1 MNAKLGVRCRTFG
14 HAATS
19 VLGSHGVSFGA
30 IILLSLGLA
39 MDATAVSAARGVA
52 ARQVLPQEVLRVA
65 LLFGGFQAL
74 MPLLGWLVGSQLG
87 PALQD
92 YDHWIAFCLL
102 GAIGGKML
110 HEAWTSGERETES
123 GPDLFRIEILLV
135 LAVATSVDALAVGI
149 TLPMLGAPFLLTLA
163 TIGIVTALSSAV
175 GLLAGRHFGA
185 AFGKRLD
192 ALGGLVLIGLGS
204 KILIEHLWAG

>member
-1 MNAKLGVRCRTFG
+1 M
-14 HAATS
+14 
-19 VLGSHGVSFGA
+19 SFGA

-52 ARQVLPQEVLRVA
+52 ARRVLPEEVLRVA

-74 MPLLGWLVGSQLG
+74 MPLLGWLVGNQLG
-87 PALQD
+87 PSLHEF
-92 YDHWIAFCLL
+92 DHWIAFALL
-102 GAIGGKML
+102 GGIGGKML
-110 HEAWTSGERETES
+110 YEASTSGERQAEA
-123 GPDLFRIEILLV
+123 GPDLFRMEILLV
-135 LAVATSVDALAVGI
+135 LAVATSVDALAVGV

-163 TIGIVTALSSAV
+163 TIGIVTALSSAA

-185 AFGKRLD
+185 VFGKRLD

-204 KILIEHLWAG
+204 KILIEHLWVG

>member
-1 MNAKLGVRCRTFG
+1 M
-14 HAATS
+14 
-19 VLGSHGVSFGA
+19 LGSRGVSFGA

-52 ARQVLPQEVLRVA
+52 ARRVLPAEVLRVA

-87 PALQD
+87 SALSD
-92 YDHWIAFCLL
+92 FDHWIAFGLL

-110 HEAWTSGERETES
+110 YEAWTSGERAAED
-123 GPDLFRIEILLV
+123 GPDLFRFEILLV
-135 LAVATSVDALAVGI
+135 LAVATSIDALAVGI
-149 TLPMLGAPFLLTLA
+149 TLPMLDAPFLLTLA
-163 TIGIVTALSSAV
+163 TIGIVTALSSAA
-175 GLLAGRHFGA
+175 GLLAGRHFGS